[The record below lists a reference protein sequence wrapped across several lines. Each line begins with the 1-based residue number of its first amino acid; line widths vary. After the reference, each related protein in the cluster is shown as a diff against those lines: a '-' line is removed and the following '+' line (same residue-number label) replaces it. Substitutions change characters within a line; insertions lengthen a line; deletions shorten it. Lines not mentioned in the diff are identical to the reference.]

1 MQQQVDELNE
11 LKRQI
16 ENKKM
21 QFKQL
26 NKHKSVSTISNN
38 KTGDLNSTRKNN
50 IKENQNNKKAK

>member
-1 MQQQVDELNE
+1 
-11 LKRQI
+11 
-16 ENKKM
+16 M

-50 IKENQNNKKAK
+50 IKENQNNKKANKNS